1 MYLVGRLGV
10 ETAQVWT
17 PVDTREPPGC
27 FANAYARASN
37 PGALELG
44 QSLSIFPPERQSQR
58 RLPLLITK
66 QRITPPPTFA
76 LRNAEYLA
84 SWEQQYKPGRHDGFC
99 WLPVFPTAS
108 HATIPSKKFA
118 STTVVQREGKEG
130 NADITISSYE
140 PQEYPDNSNRKAS
153 PAVRTT
159 IRPTR
164 SQPHRTY
171 RNAQESRPIY
181 SNRLLP
187 PPFRN
192 RAAHSDPGSRSPQS
206 IGPPGR
212 LWNPTNSTPRPPP
225 AVHTRPVRT
234 RRKRRPSTPLPP
246 AIPFNHPTLNDNR
259 AFDDQ
264 GTTGAGDYPLLT
276 LPEQRQSRH
285 PTPTRSSFQIEGR
298 LNEGNRVSLP
308 SSVRYSYD
316 IRRAP
321 DAPLIEEGSGSKL
334 PELKSRDDSV
344 SRSIHKGGQSV
355 TEKGRVQAVKFNPI
369 HTRSIDQVGH
379 KIDKGKGKAVMSAPN
394 DENTP
399 RGLST
404 DLERGPARLSQQHN
418 RLSNLTLPSGIG
430 SAISSSNSSIIGD
443 PNQPGLGDE
452 WGPQHPC
459 FPHLNPYVPVNSTEY
474 KTTRIIRVRRD
485 WLIAGDLAPTFSNM
499 YPEILDP
506 AGISEQ
512 EFRRVIEKLN
522 RSLIPIFN
530 PYNWRNMLDG
540 VLGVLSAWIWED
552 FGLTNVKTKLNE
564 LEAWIDK
571 WNTEMEKTTGSEEG
585 AVAPKIISLRRT
597 GYMSLDFQIPN
608 PEVSVSMSEPAS
620 RSGPITP
627 VASAV
632 A

>member
-1 MYLVGRLGV
+1 M
-10 ETAQVWT
+10 
-17 PVDTREPPGC
+17 P
-27 FANAYARASN
+27 
-37 PGALELG
+37 ALELLIPARLNSANLFLSSPLNANLKDDSR
-44 QSLSIFPPERQSQR
+44 SLSRTGPSHHHYNYDTARLR
-58 RLPLLITK
+58 RRPNNGIGYLPCATQNILPLESSSTN
-66 QRITPPPTFA
+66 PA
-76 LRNAEYLA
+76 VA
-84 SWEQQYKPGRHDGFC
+84 
-99 WLPVFPTAS
+99 TAF
-108 HATIPSKKFA
+108 FA
-118 STTVVQREGKEG
+118 STTVVQREAKEG
-130 NADITISSYE
+130 NADITISPYQPS
-140 PQEYPDNSNRKAS
+140 EYPDNSTRKAS
-153 PAVRTT
+153 SAVNATVH
-159 IRPTR
+159 PTP
-164 SQPHRTY
+164 SQPHRTH
-171 RNAQESRPIY
+171 RNAQESRPIR

-192 RAAHSDPGSRSPQS
+192 RAAHSNPENRPPQS

-225 AVHTRPVRT
+225 AVYTRPSRT

-246 AIPFNHPTLNDNR
+246 AIPFNHPTLNDIR
-259 AFDDQ
+259 ILDDQ

-316 IRRAP
+316 IRRTP
-321 DAPLIEEGSGSKL
+321 DAPPLEEGSGSGL
-334 PELKSRDDSV
+334 PELKSRDNPI
-344 SRSIHKGGQSV
+344 SRSIRKRGQSV
-355 TEKGRVQAVKFNPI
+355 VEKDRAQAIKFGPI
-369 HTRSIDQVGH
+369 HTQSKDQIGH

-394 DENTP
+394 DDNSP

-418 RLSNLTLPSGIG
+418 RLSNLTLPNDIG

-474 KTTRIIRVRRD
+474 KTTRIIRIRRD

-522 RSLIPIFN
+522 GSLIPIFN
-530 PYNWRNMLDG
+530 PYNWRNILDG

-571 WNTEMEKTTGSEEG
+571 WNAEMEKTTGSEEG

-608 PEVSVSMSEPAS
+608 PEVSVSTSEPAS

-627 VASAV
+627 VTSA
-632 A
+632 AAA